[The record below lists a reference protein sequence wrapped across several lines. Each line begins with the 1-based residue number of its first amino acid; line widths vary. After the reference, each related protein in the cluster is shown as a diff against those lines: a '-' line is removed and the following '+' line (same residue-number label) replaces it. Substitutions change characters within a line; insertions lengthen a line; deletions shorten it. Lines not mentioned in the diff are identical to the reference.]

1 MSKNNEGI
9 IVSGG
14 AFNAGQVSV
23 GKGAQAVQNTYNL
36 ASELHL
42 DGESDLA
49 QAITELIKAVE
60 KYRSQL
66 NNYDELTQNVQ
77 QVAEEIKKEQPNK
90 FTLKGLLDSIKES
103 IGSTVEILDKV
114 KLLQKSI
121 AVFTG
126 ITIL

>member
-1 MSKNNEGI
+1 MGNNNEGI

-23 GKGAQAVQNTYNL
+23 GKGAQAVQNTYKL
-36 ASELHL
+36 ASELDL
-42 DGESDLA
+42 DGESDIA
-49 QAITELIKAVE
+49 QTITELIKVVE
-60 KYRSQL
+60 TYRSEL
-66 NNYDELTQNVQ
+66 NNYDELAQNIQ

-103 IGSTVEILDKV
+103 IGSTVEILNKV